1 MEKSILPILVLK
13 DIVLL
18 PNNEMRLEFVTEEDK
33 SLISLAES
41 FYNKHILIINQKDDL
56 DIEENYPI
64 IGVIG
69 YISMKLD
76 MPNKKTRIVINGL
89 KRAKVSKTYV
99 ENDILVG
106 ELTSIEEELEYIEES
121 AYKRSIFNSL
131 EKFLNE
137 NEDYV
142 NNVSQR
148 INKTLKVSE
157 ITDILAAELNLP
169 FERELA
175 YLEETDISNRALMV
189 LDDLSNESKIL
200 ELEQQ
205 IEEKVSHNIDEA
217 QKEYFLN
224 ERIKVMQKELGQD
237 EYSEIEELKN
247 RVSKIKCP
255 KKVKDKLYNE
265 IKKYEKTP
273 SNSPDYSMIK
283 TYIDTVLSLPWSYK
297 TADNDDL
304 EDALHILNDS
314 HYGLDD
320 VKKRI
325 IEYLALTKMT
335 NKNNIPIICL
345 VGPPGVGK
353 TTLAIN
359 IANAMKR
366 KHAKI
371 TVGGVNDPADIIGH
385 RRTYIGSS
393 PGRIIEGMKKAG
405 SINPV
410 FIIDEIDKMTKDIK
424 GDPASSLLEVLDK
437 SQNKSFVDNYIEEEY
452 DLSNVLFICTANYKE
467 QIPPEL
473 LDRLEII
480 ELSSYTVYEKLN
492 ICKSHIIPKMLKD
505 YNLEKYN
512 IKFYDDT
519 IINIINCYTKEAG
532 VRELERLIG
541 NILRKIVKDIVSRK
555 ESIKY
560 DIEVKDLTYY
570 LSLPKY
576 NYYLNNKEYKSGEVN
591 AMSYTPF
598 GGDILK
604 LEVNILKGNGN
615 IITTGSLGEVF
626 KESCSVAISYIKANC
641 KEFGIDYKKI
651 AESDIHLHVPEGAV
665 KKDGPSAGCA
675 ITTAIISSIK
685 NTPISNKIS
694 MTGEITIHGDVL
706 EIGGLKE
713 KIIGAK
719 RSKVEKIFIP
729 SANKNDLEEIDDEV
743 KQGIR
748 FILVDNYMEIAKEL
762 GL

>member
-41 FYNKHILIINQKDDL
+41 YYNKHILIITGKDDL
-56 DIEENYPI
+56 DIEENNPI

-89 KRAKVSKTYV
+89 KRAKVSKTYI

-106 ELTSIEEELEYIEES
+106 ELTPIEAELEYIEES
-121 AYKRSIFNSL
+121 AYKRSVLNSL
-131 EKFLNE
+131 EKFLSE

-142 NNVSQR
+142 NNISQR

-157 ITDILAAELNLP
+157 ITDILATELNLP
-169 FERELA
+169 LDRELA
-175 YLEETDISNRALMV
+175 YLEEVDVSNRALMI

-424 GDPASSLLEVLDK
+424 GDPASALLEVLDK

-467 QIPPEL
+467 QIPIEL

-541 NILRKIVKDIVSRK
+541 NILRKIVKDIISRK
-555 ESIKY
+555 ENIKY

-641 KEFGIDYKKI
+641 KEFGIDYKKLS
-651 AESDIHLHVPEGAV
+651 ESDIHLHVPEGAV

-675 ITTAIISSIK
+675 ITTAIISSVK